1 MIDDGILIVQ
11 SFVRSFDIFQGY
23 TNQQPSSFF
32 KYFQEESAMDG
43 CPNTCV
49 VDTKLNIHVM
59 QENLRQNYI
68 EFLANIAN
76 NKTQSM
82 F

>member
-1 MIDDGILIVQ
+1 
-11 SFVRSFDIFQGY
+11 
-23 TNQQPSSFF
+23 
-32 KYFQEESAMDG
+32 MDG

-68 EFLANIAN
+68 EFLANNAN

-82 F
+82 FWTRESDLFSRDSKDPMLRAID

>member
-1 MIDDGILIVQ
+1 
-11 SFVRSFDIFQGY
+11 
-23 TNQQPSSFF
+23 
-32 KYFQEESAMDG
+32 MDG

>member
-1 MIDDGILIVQ
+1 
-11 SFVRSFDIFQGY
+11 
-23 TNQQPSSFF
+23 
-32 KYFQEESAMDG
+32 MDG
-43 CPNTCV
+43 CQNTCV

-82 F
+82 FLTRESDLFSRDSKDPMLRPID

>member
-1 MIDDGILIVQ
+1 
-11 SFVRSFDIFQGY
+11 
-23 TNQQPSSFF
+23 
-32 KYFQEESAMDG
+32 MDG

-76 NKTQSM
+76 NKTRSM
-82 F
+82 FWTRESDLFSRDSKDPMLRPID